1 MWRYL
6 YLFSV
11 RLAIRLP
18 RRGRYS
24 LCVLRQSTLY
34 YMQAQAPGSGAPA
47 LRLSV
52 VGRAVVLSFVQ
63 AAGGARLTE

>member
-1 MWRYL
+1 MVGTACVFYD
-6 YLFSV
+6 
-11 RLAIRLP
+11 
-18 RRGRYS
+18 S
-24 LCVLRQSTLY
+24 LHYTIY